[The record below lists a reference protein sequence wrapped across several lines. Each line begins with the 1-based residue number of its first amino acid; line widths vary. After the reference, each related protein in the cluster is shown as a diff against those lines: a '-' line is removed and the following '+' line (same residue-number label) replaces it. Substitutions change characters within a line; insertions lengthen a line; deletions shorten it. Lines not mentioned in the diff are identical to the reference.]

1 MAWSDALLVFRAAE
15 NYHGVALLIRDEV
28 LMSLAAAWPMV
39 ERRLPEPPP
48 PGQEVDLEALW
59 RETWIDFQG
68 WADLAQLGPS
78 QVMQGWKVLKGNGL
92 ILPDG
97 TLIHLAENLLKKEAA
112 GDLMKQFGV
121 KPGEMKK

>member
-1 MAWSDALLVFRAAE
+1 
-15 NYHGVALLIRDEV
+15 
-28 LMSLAAAWPMV
+28 
-39 ERRLPEPPP
+39 
-48 PGQEVDLEALW
+48 
-59 RETWIDFQG
+59 
-68 WADLAQLGPS
+68 
-78 QVMQGWKVLKGNGL
+78 MQGWKVLKGNGL

>member
-1 MAWSDALLVFRAAE
+1 
-15 NYHGVALLIRDEV
+15 
-28 LMSLAAAWPMV
+28 
-39 ERRLPEPPP
+39 
-48 PGQEVDLEALW
+48 VDLEALW